1 MNAHLVSAYQQ
12 CFAEPQRSQRRLYE
26 MAKRDQWNSDALPWD
41 RLDFSALPPP
51 LREAL
56 SGLCAHVHYG
66 EVASLL
72 AAARAVE
79 QADDSE
85 SRLFASTQVIDEARH
100 VEWFTRLQ
108 QKLAP
113 PEPPTVHETVTAL
126 VDSVYASR
134 DPDELCLGMQLIVE
148 GLAQTLFQEAARAL
162 RGIDRAFCEASRGAQ
177 GAAAPAGPAS
187 AAGLLADWLSNY
199 IARDESRHVAFG
211 VVQLGQR
218 LRRLPSSRI
227 DALQAKVEVW
237 GQLLQAIPAAFEP
250 RFATLGIDTLRLAGD
265 CISDLNLHLRQAG
278 LEVQLTPPTALYVTS
293 AAAASSPGSTT

>member
-12 CFAEPQRSQRRLYE
+12 CFAEPQRSQKRLYE

-41 RLDFSALPPP
+41 RLDFSALPLP

-56 SGLCAHVHYG
+56 AGLCAHVHYG

-85 SRLFASTQVIDEARH
+85 TRLFASTQVIDEARH

-108 QKLAP
+108 HKLAP

-126 VDSVYASR
+126 VDSVYASH

-162 RGIDRAFCEASRGAQ
+162 RALDRAYCGAPRGAPE
-177 GAAAPAGPAS
+177 APILAEPAT
-187 AAGLLADWLSNY
+187 AAGLLADWLVNY

-218 LRRLPSSRI
+218 LRRLPPSRI
-227 DALQAKVEVW
+227 DALQAKVVVW
-237 GQLLQAIPAAFEP
+237 GRLLHAIPAAFEP

-278 LEVQLTPPTALYVTS
+278 LEVQIAAPTALYVTS
-293 AAAASSPGSTT
+293 EGAASTPGPTT